1 MTSVPPLTATDVF
14 EAQKTPLKLK
24 WIAGREGKSRQLEPA
39 TARFPGMALVGHLNF
54 IHPNR
59 VQVVGAREIDYLE
72 SLDAEVR
79 DADLER
85 MFAYPGCAM
94 VVITDGL
101 TPPRALH
108 EFADNREVPL
118 FTSTLPSP
126 KLIDAL
132 QYYLARALAER
143 VAVHGVF
150 MEVLGIGVLLTGES
164 GIGKSEVALE
174 LLSRNH
180 RLIADDA
187 VEIARVAPATLE
199 GRCPDALQG
208 FMEVRGLGI
217 LNVRAMFGETSTRRE
232 KTLELVVRFERMT
245 KASMETID
253 RLQAE
258 RQTRAILDVP
268 IPEVVLLVAPGRN
281 LAVLVEAAARNQIQH
296 KRGSNALEDLM
307 AQQQAVMESGSSPTG
322 SDSDESR

>member
-1 MTSVPPLTATDVF
+1 MTNVPPLTANDVF
-14 EAQKTPLKLK
+14 EAQKDSLKLK
-24 WIAGREGKSRQLEPA
+24 WIAGREGSARQLEPP
-39 TARFPGMALVGHLNF
+39 TARHPGMALVGHLNF

-59 VQVVGAREIDYLE
+59 VQVMGPREVDYLE
-72 SLDAEVR
+72 SLDPEVR
-79 DADLER
+79 DADIER
-85 MFAYPGCAM
+85 MFAHSTCAM
-94 VVITDGL
+94 VVLTDGL
-101 TPPRALH
+101 PPPPAVH
-108 EFADNREVPL
+108 EFADSRELPL
-118 FTSTLPSP
+118 FTTPLPSP
-126 KLIDAL
+126 KLIDSL

-187 VEIARVAPATLE
+187 VEIARVAPETLE
-199 GRCPDALQG
+199 GRCPDALRG

-217 LNVRAMFGETSTRRE
+217 LNVRAMFGETSTRKE

-245 KASMETID
+245 KTSMETLD

-258 RQTRAILDVP
+258 RQTRAILDVA

-281 LAVLVEAAARNQIQH
+281 LAVLVEAAARNQIQL

-307 AQQQAVMESGSSPTG
+307 AQQQAVMETRVPASVDDTDAS
-322 SDSDESR
+322 